1 MAANSYSIPIAGII
15 VAWYAFNTA
24 YNVYNQYCKVAVP
37 SAWLNGSLQ
46 LAVGLVYAVPLY
58 ALGLRT
64 PPKLQLR
71 DLWDLAP
78 IVALNAIGHTAS
90 VFAMFEKGGGSLTH
104 VIKAS
109 EPVVV
114 VLMSLLIS
122 GASAM
127 PKPLT
132 AMTLVPIVYGV
143 AFAATGGNLDAATI
157 AKDLGTT
164 AAK

>member
-1 MAANSYSIPIAGII
+1 MAPPTPLLGVVI
-15 VAWYAFNTA
+15 AWYAFNTA
-24 YNVYNQYCKVAVP
+24 YNVYNQYCKMEVP
-37 SAWLNGSLQ
+37 SPWINSSLQ
-46 LAVGLVYAVPLY
+46 LAVGLVYALPMY
-58 ALGLRT
+58 ALGLRAS
-64 PPKLQLR
+64 PKLQLR

-78 IVALNAIGHTAS
+78 IVALNAFGHTAS

-114 VLMSLLIS
+114 VLLSLLIT
-122 GASAM
+122 GVSAM

-132 AMTLVPIVYGV
+132 ALTLVPIVYGV
-143 AFAATGGNLDAATI
+143 AYAATGGNLDAATV

-164 AAK
+164 AAR